1 MEAGYSILN
10 ADIFLGLRRV
20 DSPVYFALSGLSIS
34 TLHPPGHLPPKFIK
48 ICLLFQLECDA
59 IREHTPDRVE
69 LNLNH
74 DNQPDGAQI

>member
-10 ADIFLGLRRV
+10 ADIFLGLRKV
-20 DSPVYFALSGLSIS
+20 DSPIYP
-34 TLHPPGHLPPKFIK
+34 TEHLTSKFIN
-48 ICLLFQLECDA
+48 ICLFFQLECDA